1 MDNYK
6 QLKKLEVSFENK
18 LTRKLN
24 NLFKLENVEFN
35 VKGYN
40 GFLHFNSKE
49 TTWTL
54 FKLVFVR
61 NEDCSEVIDLRFE
74 RQKYSEIPVNVLNK
88 KQLIL
93 DTINVERD
101 LYLKLKQPLQ

>member
-6 QLKKLEVSFENK
+6 QLKKLERSFEGK

-49 TTWTL
+49 TNWTL

-74 RQKYSEIPVNVLNK
+74 KQMYSEIPGNVLNK
-88 KQLIL
+88 IQLML
-93 DTINVERD
+93 DIIKVERE
-101 LYLKLKQPLQ
+101 LYIKLKQSL

>member
-49 TTWTL
+49 TNWTL

-61 NEDCSEVIDLRFE
+61 NEDCSEVINLRFE
-74 RQKYSEIPVNVLNK
+74 KKKYSEIPVNVLNK
-88 KQLIL
+88 KQLML
-93 DTINVERD
+93 DIINIERN
-101 LYLKLKQPLQ
+101 LYMKLKQPLQ

>member
-61 NEDCSEVIDLRFE
+61 NEACSEVIDLRFE
-74 RQKYSEIPVNVLNK
+74 KRMYSEIPVNVLNR
-88 KQLIL
+88 KQLML
-93 DTINVERD
+93 DIINIERN
-101 LYLKLKQPLQ
+101 LYMKLKQPLQ

>member
-40 GFLHFNSKE
+40 GFLHFNNKE

-54 FKLVFVR
+54 FKLIFVR

-88 KQLIL
+88 KQLML
-93 DTINVERD
+93 DIINIERD
-101 LYLKLKQPLQ
+101 LYLKLKQSL

>member
-6 QLKKLEVSFENK
+6 QLKKLERSFEGK

-35 VKGYN
+35 IKGFN
-40 GFLHFNSKE
+40 GYLQFNSKE
-49 TTWTL
+49 TNWTL

-74 RQKYSEIPVNVLNK
+74 KQMYSEIPGNVLNK
-88 KQLIL
+88 IQLML
-93 DTINVERD
+93 DIIKVERE
-101 LYLKLKQPLQ
+101 LYIKLKQSL